1 MRNGAMT
8 PQAILAM
15 TRGYPARVWLVCF
28 GAYALSQMDLAM
40 WSYALPLIRAEF
52 DLTRTQ
58 LGLVTGIAFGGG
70 GLLLVWLG
78 VLTDRFGRRKMM
90 IFATV
95 ASSIFVT
102 AHAFAV
108 NVLMLT
114 LLRGAS
120 IATGGL
126 LYPATG
132 ALVAEESPSRI
143 RGIMTGLLQVG
154 YPLGWFLA
162 SLIAILTLERFG
174 WRAMFLAGLLSVPFI
189 FVIRRAIRESSR
201 FVADR
206 QAPLPSR
213 SGLRELFRP
222 GVRKRTLTLF
232 IAQYFFVIAYGGAF
246 IFSPLYFNVARG
258 FSIAGTATLV
268 GLSNL
273 IGILGY
279 LVAAWVGEFVL
290 SRRTTTILWT
300 LLGSVFFTIFIWGS
314 STYMGSMIAFS
325 TMALF
330 LLGTAA
336 VKFAFV
342 AELFPTP
349 LRATGLAF
357 CGSLAVT
364 LGSATGPVFIGW
376 MADNYTW
383 DLAMFLGGAV
393 PLLLAG
399 FLYLLLKPI
408 PSGLEMEEVQRRLAE

>member
-1 MRNGAMT
+1 MTTGPMT
-8 PQAILAM
+8 PKAILAM

-52 DLTRTQ
+52 ELSRTQ
-58 LGLVTGIAFGGG
+58 LGLVTGIAFAGG

-78 VLTDRFGRRKMM
+78 VLTDRFGRRRMM

-102 AHAFAV
+102 AHAFAI
-108 NVLMLT
+108 NVVMLT
-114 LLRGAS
+114 ILRGAS

-132 ALVAEESPSRI
+132 ALVAEEAPSRI

-162 SLIAILTLERFG
+162 SLIAIVTLERFG
-174 WRAMFLAGLLSVPFI
+174 WRAMFIAGLLSVPFI
-189 FVIRRAIRESSR
+189 FVIRRVIQESRR
-201 FVADR
+201 FVTDR
-206 QAPLPSR
+206 AVKRPLK
-213 SGLRELFRP
+213 SGIRELFLP

-232 IAQYFFVIAYGGAF
+232 IAQYCFVIAYGGAF
-246 IFSPLYFNVARG
+246 IFSPLYFNEARG

-290 SRRTTTILWT
+290 SRRTTTIIWT

-314 STYMGSMIAFS
+314 STYWGSMVAFS

-336 VKFAFV
+336 VKFAYV
-342 AELFPTP
+342 AELFPTR

-364 LGSATGPVFIGW
+364 LGSATGPIFIGW

-383 DLAMFLGGAV
+383 DIAMFLGGAV
-393 PLLLAG
+393 PLLVAG
-399 FLYLLLKPI
+399 LLYLLLKPV
-408 PSGLEMEEVQRRLAE
+408 PSGLDIDEVERRLA